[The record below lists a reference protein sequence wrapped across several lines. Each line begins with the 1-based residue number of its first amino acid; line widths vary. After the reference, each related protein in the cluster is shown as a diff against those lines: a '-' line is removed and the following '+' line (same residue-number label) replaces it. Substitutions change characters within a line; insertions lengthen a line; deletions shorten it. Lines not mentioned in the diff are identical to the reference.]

1 MVTCAGIVREAQC
14 LYLDSGS
21 GANVPSRNDSLV
33 KRGIAGAASQFLRAN
48 PVHGDACLDKQI
60 GIFVGVG

>member
-1 MVTCAGIVREAQC
+1 MPCCAQMARRRYRAALISYAG
-14 LYLDSGS
+14 GS
-21 GANVPSRNDSLV
+21 PAV
-33 KRGIAGAASQFLRAN
+33 LRAD